1 MKKAVILLTLAA
13 VAPTGVQTA
22 TAESSSNF
30 KVYVATEGGWS
41 DTKLKA
47 GGSTNYGGFYPTY
60 LPFDGHDSDGVN
72 FGTIKIG
79 AEVNDNLRVDLGY
92 AKYGDSSFVTST
104 ADSFPYLIYTDL
116 ETEAVFLTVNYD
128 YLQFEKTSFFIGGG
142 IGVAMLDTDLEE
154 RNLANS
160 LDLYG
165 SDSTTNFAWKIET
178 GVEYLLTDNFSLYG
192 GLRFVD
198 LGKVDIA
205 LKSAGMGGAD
215 AGSFTPRLNSKEL
228 FMGLRYQF

>member
-1 MKKAVILLTLAA
+1 M
-13 VAPTGVQTA
+13 
-22 TAESSSNF
+22 
-30 KVYVATEGGWS
+30 ATEGGWS

-47 GGSTNYGGFYPTY
+47 GGTTNYGGATIY

-92 AKYGDSSFVTST
+92 TKYGDSSFVTPT
-104 ADSFPYLIYTDL
+104 ADSSPYFIHTDF
-116 ETEAVFLTVNYD
+116 ETEAVFLSMNYD

-142 IGVAMLDTDLEE
+142 IGIALLDATVQETDI
-154 RNLANS
+154 NGDS
-160 LDLYG
+160 TTWLDG

-205 LKSAGMGGAD
+205 LKSALNGGTD
-215 AGSFTPRLNSKEL
+215 AGSFNPRLNSKEL